1 VAARPPLRHRVSLVV
16 RIPAVGASISIKDR
30 RRTSTKVARPGG
42 NMSQF
47 ARLHRIRN
55 LIEARRVVPFVDL
68 MAELEVSRATLKRDL
83 AKLRDEFNA
92 PIEFDREAGGY
103 RFGRANEGPRFE
115 LPGLW
120 FSPGEILA
128 LMSMYRMLED
138 TDESGLLG
146 RHIRPLMTRLNQ
158 LMDAADGSANEILKR
173 VKLIAVQRRRVEPKV
188 FETIGSALVRRLRV
202 VIHYYG
208 RSKDRYTDRE
218 VSPQRLV
225 NYKGNWYLDAWCHPS
240 DGIRMF
246 SLDAIAS
253 AKLTEHKAKEVSLKT
268 VDEELGGGYGIYRGK
283 DLQWATLVFNKEA
296 AKWVRSEVWHE
307 KQQGRELGDGRY
319 ELRVPYS
326 DSVELEME
334 VLRHG
339 ENVEVIGPH
348 TLQRSIRTRLIRAA
362 SQYS

>member
-1 VAARPPLRHRVSLVV
+1 
-16 RIPAVGASISIKDR
+16 
-30 RRTSTKVARPGG
+30 
-42 NMSQF
+42 MSQF
-47 ARLHRIRN
+47 ERLHRIKQI
-55 LIEARRVVPFVDL
+55 IEARRVVPFAT
-68 MAELEVSRATLKRDL
+68 MMGELEVSRATLKRDI

-103 RFGRANEGPRFE
+103 RFGQPGGGPKFE

-120 FSPGEILA
+120 FSPEEILA

-173 VKLIAVQRRRVEPKV
+173 VKLISVQRRRVEPKL
-188 FETIGSALVRRLRV
+188 FETIGAALVRRLRL

-208 RSKDRYTDRE
+208 RTKDRYTDRE
-218 VSPQRLV
+218 VSPLRLV
-225 NYKGNWYLDAWCHPS
+225 NYKGNWYLDAWCHQS

-246 SLDAIAS
+246 SLDSIAS
-253 AKLTEHKAKEVSLKT
+253 AKLSEQRAKEVSLKT

-283 DLQWATLVFNKEA
+283 DLQWATLVFNQEA

-307 KQQGRELGDGRY
+307 KQQGRDLADGTF
-319 ELRVPYS
+319 ELRVPYANA
-326 DSVELEME
+326 VELEMDI
-334 VLRHG
+334 LRHG
-339 ENVEVIGPH
+339 ENVEVVAPA
-348 TLQRSIRTRLIRAA
+348 LLKQRIARRLGAA
-362 SQYS
+362 AGRYT